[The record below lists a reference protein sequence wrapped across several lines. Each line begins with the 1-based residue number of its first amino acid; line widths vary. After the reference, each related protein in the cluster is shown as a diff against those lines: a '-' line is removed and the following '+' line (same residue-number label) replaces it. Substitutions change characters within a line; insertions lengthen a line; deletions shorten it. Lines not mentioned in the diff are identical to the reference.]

1 MPCAVTHARLTRR
14 RTQWCV
20 GNTRAGFVRRAVGVT
35 FHQPLLRVAVLADG
49 TVVVPTLFA
58 LLAVEMGPFLN
69 PERVSCLREF
79 GWRRLS
85 SRSAAVRAHGVCVW
99 GTPQAR
105 RI

>member
-49 TVVVPTLFA
+49 TVAVPTLFA
-58 LLAVEMGPFLN
+58 PSRGGDGSVPESRAGELPEGVWVEEAFFEKRCCTRAWRL
-69 PERVSCLREF
+69 CL
-79 GWRRLS
+79 G
-85 SRSAAVRAHGVCVW
+85 A
-99 GTPQAR
+99 PQAR